1 MPRREDDDGR
11 KEETVET
18 GKRGVHSKDYQAV
31 KRLDV
36 RERSSPVSVE
46 KREDGSVAGDWDVS
60 RTNFKL
66 VH

>member
-1 MPRREDDDGR
+1 M
-11 KEETVET
+11 EEEEKVET
-18 GKRGVHSKDYQAV
+18 GKRGVHSKSYQAV

-36 RERSSPVSVE
+36 RERSSPVPFE
-46 KREDGSVAGDWDVS
+46 KKMALSRATGMS